1 MEINRDALL
10 QVAQVASGSLRDAE
24 NILERLILTYGEKLE
39 LEIVQNALNVGY
51 ETESFELI
59 RYILSGDTKK
69 CLEIIHTIGI
79 GGNNLRFVHKTLLE
93 YIRLVLHAKTSAN
106 IRSPLSDEKIKTIKA
121 ELEHLKQKE
130 KELVT
135 ADSTN
140 KYKYIK
146 SMEG

>member
-1 MEINRDALL
+1 MDSYQISK
-10 QVAQVASGSLRDAE
+10 AQS
-24 NILERLILTYGEKLE
+24 ILEKHVDE
-39 LEIVQNALNVGY
+39 LESIY
-51 ETESFELI
+51 E
-59 RYILSGDTKK
+59 KK
-69 CLEIIHTIGI
+69 KAEQKTI
-79 GGNNLRFVHKTLLE
+79 KQ
-93 YIRLVLHAKTSAN
+93 
-106 IRSPLSDEKIKTIKA
+106 KIKTIKA

>member
-1 MEINRDALL
+1 MNSDRSSK
-10 QVAQVASGSLRDAE
+10 AQR
-24 NILERLILTYGEKLE
+24 ILEKHINELGSIYEKKE
-39 LEIVQNALNVGY
+39 AEQ
-51 ETESFELI
+51 
-59 RYILSGDTKK
+59 K
-69 CLEIIHTIGI
+69 TI
-79 GGNNLRFVHKTLLE
+79 KQ
-93 YIRLVLHAKTSAN
+93 
-106 IRSPLSDEKIKTIKA
+106 KIKTIKA